1 MKRIVTVLAAMALA
15 LGAATS
21 AFAADDGKNRRIV
34 IENLSTTTINYLYAS
49 PVTSDD
55 WEEDLLGDEVISSGA
70 SRGAVIDNGT
80 NECNYDMKIVM
91 SDGKEFI
98 HRGVDV
104 CSISW
109 WIIGEVGDTMH

>member
-1 MKRIVTVLAAMALA
+1 MKRFATLLVTMALA
-15 LGAATS
+15 LGAAS
-21 AFAADDGKNRRIV
+21 SVVAADDGKNRRVV
-34 IENLSTTTINYLYAS
+34 IENLSTDAVNYLYAS

-55 WEEDLLGDEVISSGA
+55 WEEDLLGDEVIASGA

-104 CSISW
+104 CSVSW